1 MKQPSTFAIYP
12 LSNHTELIAGR
23 TALILSYEGARYH
36 GWQAQRSGLPT
47 IQSALEQALSK
58 VAAEDITVVCA
69 GRTDAGVNAAQQV
82 VHFDSTVCR
91 SPLSWVSGGNHFLPK
106 DITLLWAGQ
115 VKAEFHAR
123 YTATGRTY
131 RYLIYNAPVRSALAS
146 ASFSW
151 IYQPLDAQA
160 MQEAAQCLLGE
171 NDFSAFRGA
180 DCQSKTPFRCV
191 TEISVKR
198 RGELVILE
206 VTANAFLHHMVRN
219 IAGTLIEVGL
229 GKKSKAWVLEVL
241 AGKERSRGGATASPH
256 GLYLVKVDY
265 PRSFGLPDLPLGPFF
280 LAE

>member
-1 MKQPSTFAIYP
+1 MIQTSTFSIYP
-12 LSNHTELIAGR
+12 LSNHIDLAAGR
-23 TALILSYEGARYH
+23 TALILSYEGARYY

-47 IQSALEQALSK
+47 IQSALEKALSK

-69 GRTDAGVNAAQQV
+69 GRTDAGVNATQQV

-91 SPLSWVSGGNHFLPK
+91 SPYSWVTGGNHFLPK
-106 DITLLWAGQ
+106 DIALLWAGP

-123 YTATGRTY
+123 YTAMGRTY
-131 RYLIYNAPVRSALAS
+131 RYIIHNAPVRSALAS
-146 ASFSW
+146 ESVSW
-151 IYQPLDAQA
+151 IYQPLDTQA

-191 TEISVKR
+191 EEVSVIRK
-198 RGELVILE
+198 GELVILE

-219 IAGTLIEVGL
+219 IAGTLIEVGA
-229 GKKSKAWVLEVL
+229 GKKPKAWVQEVL
-241 AGKERSRGGATASPH
+241 ACKVRSRGGATASPH

-265 PRSFGLPDLPLGPFF
+265 PPSFGLPELPLGPFF
-280 LAE
+280 LGE